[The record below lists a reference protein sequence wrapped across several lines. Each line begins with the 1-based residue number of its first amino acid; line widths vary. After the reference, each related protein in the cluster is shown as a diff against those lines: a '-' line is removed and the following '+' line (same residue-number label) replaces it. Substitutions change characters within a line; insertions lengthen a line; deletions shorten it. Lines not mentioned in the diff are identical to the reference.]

1 MKTKIIFKQAKTE
14 IIYYHQLK
22 DVQKRVF
29 MHKEKDPQ
37 IQDVLKSKSMIKYV
51 SKSKWFLTMYLI
63 TTMFCGVLTIY
74 WNTMQD
80 SNGM

>member
-51 SKSKWFLTMYLI
+51 SKSK
-63 TTMFCGVLTIY
+63 
-74 WNTMQD
+74 
-80 SNGM
+80 